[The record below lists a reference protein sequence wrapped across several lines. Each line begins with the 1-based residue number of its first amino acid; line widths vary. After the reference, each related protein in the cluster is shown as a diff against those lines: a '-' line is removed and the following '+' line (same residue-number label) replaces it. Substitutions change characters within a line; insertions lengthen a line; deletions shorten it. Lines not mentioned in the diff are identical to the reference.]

1 MKDQQS
7 LNKTRKV
14 RWLRLKM
21 KKCFETLQKH
31 TMGVI
36 FLNTQNSHW
45 SDLVLTVRR
54 NFSGTRPKS
63 ACGKSLVVDFRS

>member
-36 FLNTQNSHW
+36 FLNTQNSHLLTW
-45 SDLVLTVRR
+45 SSPSEEIFQVHGQ
-54 NFSGTRPKS
+54 SRPV
-63 ACGKSLVVDFRS
+63 ANL